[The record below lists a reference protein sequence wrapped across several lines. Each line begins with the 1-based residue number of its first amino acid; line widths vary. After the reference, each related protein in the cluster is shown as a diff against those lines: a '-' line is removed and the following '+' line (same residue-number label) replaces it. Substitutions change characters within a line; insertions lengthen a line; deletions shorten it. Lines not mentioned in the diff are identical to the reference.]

1 MYKTRGKASAA
12 AVWRAAEGRSGRF
25 AARLRSSF
33 SPLSMGRPAAKSRN
47 TKGAIL
53 WRLLRLNTMTA
64 LIFDPGYISS
74 VRLCTTTTTM
84 TTPTTVWRRWRRCTA
99 RRV

>member
-12 AVWRAAEGRSGRF
+12 SAVVVAGSRGGRSGRF

-47 TKGAIL
+47 TKGAI
-53 WRLLRLNTMTA
+53 
-64 LIFDPGYISS
+64 
-74 VRLCTTTTTM
+74 
-84 TTPTTVWRRWRRCTA
+84 
-99 RRV
+99 

>member
-1 MYKTRGKASAA
+1 MYKTRGKASAAA

-53 WRLLRLNTMTA
+53 WRLLRLNTMTT
-64 LIFDPGYISS
+64 LILDPGYISQRPPLHDDDDDADDGGS
-74 VRLCTTTTTM
+74 VGEVYGPPSLI
-84 TTPTTVWRRWRRCTA
+84 
-99 RRV
+99 

>member
-1 MYKTRGKASAA
+1 MYKTHGKASAA
-12 AVWRAAEGRSGRF
+12 AAWWRAAEGRSGRF

-53 WRLLRLNTMTA
+53 WRLLRLNTMTT
-64 LIFDPGYISS
+64 LILDPGYISS
-74 VRLCTTTTTM
+74 VRLCTTTTT
-84 TTPTTVWRRWRRCTA
+84 TATTVA
-99 RRV
+99 ALAEVYGPPSVI